1 MRFCIPTDLQTHF
14 KRKSFK
20 ISLKSDNYKDSKRL
34 SLYLN
39 DFIKEIYKDL
49 RMTKKK
55 LTFEEVRTILKIEV
69 DKSVLHIQHIETGT
83 GTTENQVLQSLQHI
97 TKEETQFNRTL
108 EDDRKKIENN
118 VDREMSKILKSNGF
132 EVDKNS
138 LEFKTLRK
146 RVIELKL
153 LRYKYKKDFV
163 SGGVFNTDKN
173 GKSLNSFIEEC
184 NRTFNLDMLDEKVE
198 VRPTPVI
205 ENYSIEPEQPYRVEV
220 NEKVETILISKLI
233 EDYLEETERQKDL
246 REKTIVEYK
255 SVLLMMVEV
264 IGDVPINELYSG
276 PHK

>member
-20 ISLKSDNYKDSKRL
+20 ISLKSGNYKDSKRL

-49 RMTKKK
+49 RMSKKK
-55 LTFEEVRTILKIEV
+55 LTFEEVKSILKIEV

-83 GTTENQVLQSLQHI
+83 GTTESQVLQSLQHI

-138 LEFKTLRK
+138 LEFKTLLIRK
-146 RVIELKL
+146 
-153 LRYKYKKDFV
+153 
-163 SGGVFNTDKN
+163 
-173 GKSLNSFIEEC
+173 
-184 NRTFNLDMLDEKVE
+184 
-198 VRPTPVI
+198 
-205 ENYSIEPEQPYRVEV
+205 
-220 NEKVETILISKLI
+220 ILFQGNKQI
-233 EDYLEETERQKDL
+233 
-246 REKTIVEYK
+246 
-255 SVLLMMVEV
+255 
-264 IGDVPINELYSG
+264 
-276 PHK
+276 